1 MFREV
6 KVGGSGGRSP
16 PVKQGGLGG
25 RQAPQLCRKCKEN
38 VKNVKRTFEKCKELK
53 KNQTRLERG
62 EDVTVFVLGPPSV
75 LDGLGAIQVP
85 GNARRHDIYQ
95 VTKEH
100 KNQI

>member
-1 MFREV
+1 M
-6 KVGGSGGRSP
+6 
-16 PVKQGGLGG
+16 
-25 RQAPQLCRKCKEN
+25 
-38 VKNVKRTFEKCKELK
+38 
-53 KNQTRLERG
+53 NQTRLKRG
-62 EDVTVFVLGPPSV
+62 EDATVFVFGPPSV